1 MNSSRRRRVVCGMSG
16 GVDSSATAA
25 LLLEQGYEVIGITL
39 KLWPQDCV
47 NRAEDKCCG
56 PQAVTDARAV
66 CHQLGIP
73 YYLIDEAAE
82 FQKHVIQY
90 FADEYRASRTP
101 NPCVMCNQNLKFGR
115 LINRADQLGADFI
128 ATGHFARVERPLT
141 SLRSEATARQATP
154 ISMNPGTSNQP
165 SLRSYGSA
173 GIEHRTSNIE
183 CGQKTEN
190 EPLTP
195 ALSPFGGERE
205 KAAAGRAAAR
215 PYRVQGFNA
224 QILRGN
230 HSPSDG
236 ERVSPAGSGR
246 YLLKRGRDLKK
257 DQSYFLFSLR
267 QDQLARA
274 LFPLGEKTKSDT
286 RAVARHCQLKTADKE
301 ESMEIC
307 FVPDNDYGGFLQQ
320 ANLVRKHRG
329 EITDLHGHVL
339 GHHDGIEFY
348 TIGQRRGL
356 GITTPKPVYV
366 VELDADRNRVVV
378 GDETALD
385 RDEFTA
391 TQCNWIPFDQPA
403 GPMEVTTKIRYNHPG
418 TPATVTPSGN
428 GTVRVKLH
436 SPQRAIT
443 PGQAAVFY
451 QDDLVLGGGWIA
463 R

>member
-1 MNSSRRRRVVCGMSG
+1 MSG

-25 LLLEQGYEVIGITL
+25 LLLEQGYDVIGITL

-66 CHQLGIP
+66 CHKLGIP

-90 FADEYRASRTP
+90 FADEYKAGHTP

-115 LINRADQLGADFI
+115 LIDRADQLGADFI
-128 ATGHFARVERPLT
+128 ATGHFARVEQPL
-141 SLRSEATARQATP
+141 
-154 ISMNPGTSNQP
+154 
-165 SLRSYGSA
+165 
-173 GIEHRTSNIE
+173 
-183 CGQKTEN
+183 
-190 EPLTP
+190 
-195 ALSPFGGERE
+195 
-205 KAAAGRAAAR
+205 
-215 PYRVQGFNA
+215 
-224 QILRGN
+224 
-230 HSPSDG
+230 SPSDR
-236 ERVSPAGSGR
+236 ERVAKPGEGR

-274 LFPLGEKTKSDT
+274 LFPLGQKTKSDT
-286 RAVARHCQLKTADKE
+286 REVARHCRLKTADKE

-307 FVPDNDYGGFLQQ
+307 FVPDNDYGGFLRQ
-320 ANLVRKHRG
+320 AGLAQRHRG
-329 EITDLHGHVL
+329 EIVDLRGHLL

-356 GITTPKPVYV
+356 GITTPRPVYV
-366 VELDADRNRVVV
+366 VELDAEHNRVVV
-378 GDETALD
+378 GDESALD

-391 TQCNWIPFDQPA
+391 AHCNWVPFDKLA
-403 GPMEVTTKIRYNHPG
+403 GPIEVTAKIRYNHPG
-418 TPATVTPSGN
+418 TPATVTPG
-428 GTVRVKLH
+428 GDGAVKVRLH
-436 SPQRAIT
+436 APQRAIT

-451 QDDLVLGGGWIA
+451 QDDLVVGGGWIMA
-463 R
+463 

>member
-1 MNSSRRRRVVCGMSG
+1 MTMNRHTSQTILQNRGKPYNVTSMNSQKRRVVCGMSG

-25 LLLEQGYEVIGITL
+25 LLLEQGYDVIGITL

-66 CHQLGIP
+66 CHELGIP

-82 FQKHVIQY
+82 FQKHVIRY
-90 FADEYRASRTP
+90 FADEYKAGRTP

-115 LINRADQLGADFI
+115 LIDRANQLGADFI
-128 ATGHFARVERPLT
+128 ATGHFARIEKVVGEQFSLSQRERAGVREN
-141 SLRSEATARQATP
+141 RSDENLAA
-154 ISMNPGTSNQP
+154 S
-165 SLRSYGSA
+165 GSRMPCA
-173 GIEHRTSNIE
+173 N
-183 CGQKTEN
+183 
-190 EPLTP
+190 
-195 ALSPFGGERE
+195 F
-205 KAAAGRAAAR
+205 
-215 PYRVQGFNA
+215 
-224 QILRGN
+224 
-230 HSPSDG
+230 
-236 ERVSPAGSGR
+236 SGDSKVR
-246 YLLKRGRDLKK
+246 YLLKRGLDLKK

-274 LFPLGEKTKSDT
+274 HFPLGEKTKSDT
-286 RAVARHCQLKTADKE
+286 RAVARHCRLKTADKE

-320 ANLVRKHRG
+320 ANLVQKHRG
-329 EITDLHGHVL
+329 EIVDMRGQVL

-356 GITTPKPVYV
+356 GITTPEPVYV
-366 VELDADRNRVVV
+366 VELDVANNRVIV
-378 GDETALD
+378 GDGSALE
-385 RDEFTA
+385 RDEFVA
-391 TQCNWIPFDQPA
+391 TNCNWIPFDALAAPI
-403 GPMEVTTKIRYNHPG
+403 EVTAKIRYNHPG

-428 GTVRVKLH
+428 GHVKVKLH

-451 QDDLVLGGGWIA
+451 QDDLVLGGGWIG